1 MGRTTLR
8 RTLSWVRRDT
18 LAELLP
24 PVLAAFIASVLIV
37 VRPIA
42 QISGSF
48 GFLVSTLQFLY
59 FYPAGTLSALVE
71 TTSMSNDSFMLK
83 IDVLLAQVLILV
95 VFSSRHSRRRHFSG
109 LFVFLALSGNCM
121 QQETGTAH
129 QRCRPRGSRD
139 HRCQSCV
146 CFWTIDLVFDL

>member
-71 TTSMSNDSFMLK
+71 TTSRSNDSF
-83 IDVLLAQVLILV
+83 
-95 VFSSRHSRRRHFSG
+95 
-109 LFVFLALSGNCM
+109 N
-121 QQETGTAH
+121 
-129 QRCRPRGSRD
+129 
-139 HRCQSCV
+139 
-146 CFWTIDLVFDL
+146 